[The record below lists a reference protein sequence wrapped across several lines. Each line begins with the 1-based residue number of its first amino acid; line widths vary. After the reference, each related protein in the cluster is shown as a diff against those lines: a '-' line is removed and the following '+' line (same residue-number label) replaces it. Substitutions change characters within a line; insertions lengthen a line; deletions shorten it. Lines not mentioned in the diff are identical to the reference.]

1 MTGEEMGLLGSDYF
15 AHFPTVA
22 IQNVVADVN
31 MDEASISYAFKDVV
45 PLGAQDSTLGSVVE
59 RAASRLGLKVSPD
72 PQPEQ
77 GYFTRSDQYS
87 FVKQGIPSVF
97 ISAGYEAKDPKVD
110 GKKATE

>member
-45 PLGAQDSTLGSVVE
+45 PLGR
-59 RAASRLGLKVSPD
+59 RAARWEVWWSGPPHD
-72 PQPEQ
+72 
-77 GYFTRSDQYS
+77 
-87 FVKQGIPSVF
+87 
-97 ISAGYEAKDPKVD
+97 
-110 GKKATE
+110 